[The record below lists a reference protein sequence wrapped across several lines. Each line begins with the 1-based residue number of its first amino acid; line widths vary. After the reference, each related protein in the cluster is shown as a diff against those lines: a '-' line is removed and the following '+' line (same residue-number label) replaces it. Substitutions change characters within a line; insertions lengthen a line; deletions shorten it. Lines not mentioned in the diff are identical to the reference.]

1 MSRAFQ
7 HNPRS
12 KVIEGTADVDPSR
25 TLPGGKT
32 HLKTWPDRWQALRV
46 AAILITLQSE
56 DSLKISKVCCELV

>member
-12 KVIEGTADVDPSR
+12 KVIEGTADVDPSHR

-46 AAILITLQSE
+46 AAILILS
-56 DSLKISKVCCELV
+56 DYNLKISKVCCELV